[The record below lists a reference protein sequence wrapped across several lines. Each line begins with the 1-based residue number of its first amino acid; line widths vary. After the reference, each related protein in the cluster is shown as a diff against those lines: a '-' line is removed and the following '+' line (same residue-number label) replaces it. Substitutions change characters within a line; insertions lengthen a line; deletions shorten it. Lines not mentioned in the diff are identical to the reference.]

1 MMNSVS
7 VVVFSLF
14 KVALSRASYVPMLLL
29 GFTLRI
35 EQDNQTGV
43 NLTETQLIYCV
54 WHKNTFCPMFLH
66 RWEQIILFV
75 AAGRRGELF
84 GAILKLI
91 GYSPFSLANY
101 SARSLVREM
110 KSGHSVCMAADGPD
124 GPPFY
129 PKEGTKWLATLS
141 KTPATALDVKY
152 SCSITL
158 TWRWDRYQVPLPF
171 SKAKIVYSP
180 LFNADSDWSLLGER
194 LGK

>member
-1 MMNSVS
+1 MMNSFS
-7 VVVFSLF
+7 KAVFSLF
-14 KVALSRASYVPMLLL
+14 KFILSRASYLPILLL

-35 EQDNQTGV
+35 EQENQTGA
-43 NLTETQLIYCV
+43 NLSETQLIYCV

-84 GAILKLI
+84 GAILKLL
-91 GYSPFSLANY
+91 GYNPFSLANY
-101 SARSLVREM
+101 SVRSLVREM

-124 GPPFY
+124 GPSFY

-141 KTPATALDVKY
+141 KTPATALNVQY
-152 SCSITL
+152 SRSITL
-158 TWRWDRYQVPLPF
+158 IWRWDQYQVPLPF

>member
-7 VVVFSLF
+7 VAVFSLF
-14 KVALSRASYVPMLLL
+14 NVAVSRASYVIILLL

-35 EQDNQTGV
+35 ERDNQTGV
-43 NLTETQLIYCV
+43 DLTKNQLIYCV

-84 GAILKLI
+84 GAILKLL

-101 SARSLVREM
+101 SVRSLVREM

-124 GPPFY
+124 GPAFY
-129 PKEGTKWLATLS
+129 PKDGTKWLATLS
-141 KTPATALDVKY
+141 KTPATALDVQY
-152 SCSITL
+152 SCAITL
-158 TWRWDRYQVPLPF
+158 AWRWDRYQVPLPF
-171 SKAKIVYSP
+171 SKARIVYSP
-180 LFNADSDWSLLGER
+180 LFNADSDWSLLGGR

>member
-66 RWEQIILFV
+66 RREQIILFV

-180 LFNADSDWSLLGER
+180 LFNADSDWSLLGAR